1 MYRNIKI
8 FLAFILLTQIAN
20 SQVELNYLER
30 RLLAVSDTISFS
42 SSVSDFPQAID
53 EENYFVGAGDLFL
66 VSIKGI
72 ENQQYNVAVTPEG
85 YLYIPTL
92 GAVKISGMK
101 LSEAKSEVL
110 SFLNKKLK
118 NVEAFISL
126 SKVRKIRINI
136 IGEVKKP
143 ASLIVPANIDLHY
156 LISQGAFL
164 TNEADWRNIEVKRN
178 SQSFYY
184 DYLSYLRTGNRD
196 NNPPILD
203 NDIISIHKID
213 KKISVSGAVP
223 NPAIY
228 EYRKDESLFHLLMLA
243 GGFTERAKKDTVEI
257 IRFKKDNF
265 TQYSIYFPYD
275 EKNAKSFLL
284 NSGDHVVVRE
294 IPDYLRDNT
303 VTILGLVAYPGV
315 YQIIDEKTKL
325 SEIVRQSGGFL
336 PNASLIDASLY
347 RKSRTIEFDPEWERL
362 KLMQTKDMNEDEYD
376 YFKSKSRERSGK
388 VVVDFIS
395 IFQNQNR
402 DDDVVLRRGDFISIP
417 EKKNYVTLIGQV
429 VNPGKVTYN
438 PHYSIQD
445 YINSSGGFA
454 WRALDSDVRLVRS
467 NTGEWIDEDDVTEI
481 LPGDIIW
488 VPEDPPP
495 PKFWDVFTTS
505 LTVLGQVATVVAA
518 TVAVIV
524 AVK

>member
-1 MYRNIKI
+1 M
-8 FLAFILLTQIAN
+8 
-20 SQVELNYLER
+20 
-30 RLLAVSDTISFS
+30 
-42 SSVSDFPQAID
+42 
-53 EENYFVGAGDLFL
+53 
-66 VSIKGI
+66 
-72 ENQQYNVAVTPEG
+72 
-85 YLYIPTL
+85 
-92 GAVKISGMK
+92 
-101 LSEAKSEVL
+101 
-110 SFLNKKLK
+110 
-118 NVEAFISL
+118 
-126 SKVRKIRINI
+126 
-136 IGEVKKP
+136 
-143 ASLIVPANIDLHY
+143 
-156 LISQGAFL
+156 
-164 TNEADWRNIEVKRN
+164 
-178 SQSFYY
+178 
-184 DYLSYLRTGNRD
+184 
-196 NNPPILD
+196 
-203 NDIISIHKID
+203 
-213 KKISVSGAVP
+213 
-223 NPAIY
+223 
-228 EYRKDESLFHLLMLA
+228 
-243 GGFTERAKKDTVEI
+243 
-257 IRFKKDNF
+257 
-265 TQYSIYFPYD
+265 
-275 EKNAKSFLL
+275 L

>member
-243 GGFTERAKKDTVEI
+243 GGFTERAKK
-257 IRFKKDNF
+257 RYCRN
-265 TQYSIYFPYD
+265 
-275 EKNAKSFLL
+275 
-284 NSGDHVVVRE
+284 H
-294 IPDYLRDNT
+294 
-303 VTILGLVAYPGV
+303 
-315 YQIIDEKTKL
+315 
-325 SEIVRQSGGFL
+325 
-336 PNASLIDASLY
+336 SL
-347 RKSRTIEFDPEWERL
+347 
-362 KLMQTKDMNEDEYD
+362 
-376 YFKSKSRERSGK
+376 
-388 VVVDFIS
+388 
-395 IFQNQNR
+395 
-402 DDDVVLRRGDFISIP
+402 
-417 EKKNYVTLIGQV
+417 
-429 VNPGKVTYN
+429 
-438 PHYSIQD
+438 
-445 YINSSGGFA
+445 
-454 WRALDSDVRLVRS
+454 
-467 NTGEWIDEDDVTEI
+467 
-481 LPGDIIW
+481 
-488 VPEDPPP
+488 
-495 PKFWDVFTTS
+495 
-505 LTVLGQVATVVAA
+505 
-518 TVAVIV
+518 
-524 AVK
+524 